1 MQLFDDEKY
10 IDDSLSRLFQKGKA
24 ELESDAPPSD
34 MWARISKR
42 LDDTPAVLPEPIKKP
57 VVASPSWGNPRKYM
71 LAASLVMGV
80 LTAGML
86 WQTFNAANNNQLA
99 ETSET
104 TISTQPSNPNAAI
117 AQAETSTN
125 IEKEEQ
131 AQAEKLKELEKNNQF
146 KPEAMGKVALVP
158 AQEFKPAQTSPAA
171 PEVKTTVVYPT
182 TNGNAGISPNDFPEN
197 DIAPKTAEITTK
209 SLPVYAAPPV
219 VIADKDLEKQIAEA
233 AKAGDEVK
241 FDMDMP
247 SNSYRADVPRKAATI
262 SNARAL
268 SKKQKQSS
276 ETSNKL
282 NPRLQILGWLV
293 GNWQE
298 TRTDG
303 VSYER
308 WAVKNAN
315 TLEAKAFKRLGESTL
330 FEETITIQFDL
341 DLQQTFLYMSLDNN
355 KTTVRYIL
363 SGLNPQEFTF
373 TQDEYGTY
381 PEKVILQTNTESY
394 TLSMFQGKNKKF
406 SQEQQT
412 YLQHRNLVSP
422 NKSVRN
428 MRLSYNAE

>member
-1 MQLFDDEKY
+1 
-10 IDDSLSRLFQKGKA
+10 
-24 ELESDAPPSD
+24 
-34 MWARISKR
+34 
-42 LDDTPAVLPEPIKKP
+42 
-57 VVASPSWGNPRKYM
+57 
-71 LAASLVMGV
+71 MGV
-80 LTAGML
+80 LTVGML
-86 WQTFNAANNNQLA
+86 WQTLNVSNTQLA
-99 ETSET
+99 ENT
-104 TISTQPSNPNAAI
+104 TISPTAPSIAPI
-117 AQAETSTN
+117 AQAETPSN

-131 AQAEKLKELEKNNQF
+131 EQAEKLKELEKNSQF
-146 KPEAMGKVALVP
+146 KPESLEKAALVP
-158 AQEFKPAQTSPAA
+158 AQEFKPAQALQDE

-182 TNGNAGISPNDFPEN
+182 SNNSAGISPDDFPEN
-197 DIAPKTAEITTK
+197 DIAPKMAEPANK
-209 SLPVYAAPPV
+209 SLPVYATPPIV
-219 VIADKDLEKQIAEA
+219 VSDKDLEKQIAEA
-233 AKAGDEVK
+233 AKVGDEVK

-247 SNSYRADVPRKAATI
+247 SNSYRADVPRQATNI
-262 SNARAL
+262 RNTRAL

-355 KTTVRYIL
+355 KTTVRYML

-373 TQDEYGTY
+373 TQDEYGAY
-381 PEKVILQTNTESY
+381 PEKVVLQTNAESY

-406 SQEQQT
+406 SPEQQT
-412 YLQHRNLVSP
+412 YLQHRNLVSTS
-422 NKSVRN
+422 KSIRN
-428 MRLSYNAE
+428 MRLAYDKE